1 MKTKLTILLTIM
13 LASMLKAEAQ
23 FVQEVE
29 LKDGTVLVGY
39 IYKQQ
44 PGKSIVFRTTRA
56 RKDPKSRFKLKE
68 KDYTLQWQDLKA
80 IRRSS
85 ESAPSWCLDKV
96 TLKDGTVYVGQI
108 NEQQLG
114 VAMTM
119 QVVESQ
125 KNVTIKYSDLQMT
138 EKVATDLNHDLWID
152 RQYTNRL
159 KLNDGSIRDGLIVLQ
174 YTGLRPSD
182 SYLELMHASGYRERI
197 YLPDIS
203 EYIIHLQ

>member
-1 MKTKLTILLTIM
+1 MKTKLTILLIMM
-13 LASMLKAEAQ
+13 LASMLKGEAQ

-29 LKDGTVLVGY
+29 LKDGTVLMGY
-39 IYKQQ
+39 IYTQQ

-114 VAMTM
+114 AAMTM
-119 QVVESQ
+119 QVTESQ

-159 KLNDGSIRDGLIVLQ
+159 KLNDGSFREGLIVLQ

-203 EYIIHLQ
+203 EYIIQIH